1 MHAVGRVSRR
11 RARRDGQQSIY
22 LRHEGGI
29 CCAGSMCSEPRTA
42 YRVRRGRVF
51 RSARRP
57 RSCRGSGSLC
67 ATKTRIRSTEENVI
81 VLSCLSRGSAAC
93 AESRAA
99 ASPTSERKREG
110 QVKRGSGRTA
120 RALAWGS
127 SEPQQHPSALKYQ
140 RMRMWSVRPR
150 ADRNCPAPRNS
161 YSLICPSGVAW
172 RRGGD

>member
-93 AESRAA
+93 AESRERLPAQHPNASGRVGSSGAAVGPRALSPGAA
-99 ASPTSERKREG
+99 AS
-110 QVKRGSGRTA
+110 
-120 RALAWGS
+120 
-127 SEPQQHPSALKYQ
+127 
-140 RMRMWSVRPR
+140 
-150 ADRNCPAPRNS
+150 RNS
-161 YSLICPSGVAW
+161 IRAH
-172 RRGGD
+172 